1 MHYFMFIII
10 LVIAIAVL
18 YVGSYAKYQ
27 YIENVELVKGDI
39 NYKPYDYRIAYIN
52 VNSVVHTCPIPLNH
66 LIITS
71 SNLQTTTNSDKYI
84 YIYSSLK

>member
-1 MHYFMFIII
+1 MDNNKKKKVIGVFIII

-52 VNSVVHTCPIPLNH
+52 VNSVVHTCD
-66 LIITS
+66 TS
-71 SNLQTTTNSDKYI
+71 NKCEERIQVERI
-84 YIYSSLK
+84 

>member
-1 MHYFMFIII
+1 MKLSVMDNNKKKKVIGVFIII

-39 NYKPYDYRIAYIN
+39 NYIVSKAM
-52 VNSVVHTCPIPLNH
+52 
-66 LIITS
+66 
-71 SNLQTTTNSDKYI
+71 
-84 YIYSSLK
+84 

>member
-1 MHYFMFIII
+1 MKLSVMDNNKKKKVIGVFIII

-52 VNSVVHTCPIPLNH
+52 FNSVVHTCDK
-66 LIITS
+66 
-71 SNLQTTTNSDKYI
+71 SNKFE
-84 YIYSSLK
+84 